1 MLEDDLET
9 QPNKKLSTWKNL
21 CLPLIVIVDG
31 VVVCSNRNAGRVT
44 PRFVEMLHEPD
55 FYVLPM
61 GP

>member
-1 MLEDDLET
+1 MLEDDLEA

-21 CLPLIVIVDG
+21 CLALIVIVDG
-31 VVVCSNRNAGRVT
+31 VVVCSNSNAGRVT